1 MLESQCEAEPLLV
14 GSDNFEILRG
24 ISKALITSEKFG
36 FGFDQKIGSAQLWLH
51 NPHPYFNFSIV
62 MSIINKQKTTGTG
75 TGTHYAGKTTQKLKA
90 V

>member
-51 NPHPYFNFSIV
+51 NPHSDIKYYTVYITFPV
-62 MSIINKQKTTGTG
+62 G
-75 TGTHYAGKTTQKLKA
+75 A
-90 V
+90 VY

>member
-51 NPHPYFNFSIV
+51 NPHPHPYFNFSIV
-62 MSIINKQKTTGTG
+62 MSILNKQKTTG